1 MKKLVAGVLLVGSI
15 AATFAITRN
24 TSKEKAVKKTESVKK
39 NEKQCPFSA
48 SSCSSSKM

>member
-24 TSKEKAVKKTESVKK
+24 TSKEKAVKKTENVKK
-39 NEKQCPFSA
+39 EKKCAYSS
-48 SSCSSSKM
+48 SSCESKM